1 MSEESIVKTKAGEL
15 YKAICQSEWNPTVTG
30 VVIAFLSVMMMA
42 WWRPWGAVGALRNWG
57 DWIMY
62 WLAGLLGTDAGI
74 FAFYEE
80 APRSVFIDSGSI
92 IGIGFIG
99 GAFISACLG
108 KDFAF
113 RIPPYREMVK
123 AIIAGILMGV
133 GASLA
138 GGCNVGGSITPSVI
152 WPPMVL
158 PCGWDWCSGSFWD
171 SNSSISR
178 WNISSGA
185 RAEPRR

>member
-108 KDFAF
+108 QGFCLQDSPLSGDGQGDHRRYPDGRWRLAC
-113 RIPPYREMVK
+113 RRVQCR
-123 AIIAGILMGV
+123 GV
-133 GASLA
+133 L
-138 GGCNVGGSITPSVI
+138 
-152 WPPMVL
+152 
-158 PCGWDWCSGSFWD
+158 
-171 SNSSISR
+171 
-178 WNISSGA
+178 
-185 RAEPRR
+185 